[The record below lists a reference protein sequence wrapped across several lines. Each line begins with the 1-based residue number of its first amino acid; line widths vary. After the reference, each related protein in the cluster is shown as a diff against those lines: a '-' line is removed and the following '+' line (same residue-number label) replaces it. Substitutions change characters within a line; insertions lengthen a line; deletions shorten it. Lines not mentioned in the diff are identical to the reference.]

1 MIVLSGAHRAGCFII
16 SLASC
21 MKYRGYASEIWAMC
35 SVQDVGDVTV
45 FTYFWWIVRMLKT
58 GCESIEHLAGHGRVP
73 HIFARQLS
81 TSGLEKRLT
90 GA

>member
-1 MIVLSGAHRAGCFII
+1 
-16 SLASC
+16 
-21 MKYRGYASEIWAMC
+21 
-35 SVQDVGDVTV
+35 
-45 FTYFWWIVRMLKT
+45 MLKT

-81 TSGLEKRLT
+81 TFGLEKRLT